1 MLEIKVIVDAGN
13 WEAQGVKEA
22 LGMLLERWGKSR
34 VVEVREIPQDDIVQG
49 LAEMALQEMIDG
61 EGKEE

>member
-34 VVEVREIPQDDIVQG
+34 VVEVREIPPEQIKMEVSG
-49 LAEMALQEMIDG
+49 CG
-61 EGKEE
+61 HYRGK

>member
-1 MLEIKVIVDAGN
+1 MLEIKVIVDAGS

-34 VVEVREIPQDDIVQG
+34 VVEVREIPPEQIKMEVSG
-49 LAEMALQEMIDG
+49 CG
-61 EGKEE
+61 NYRGR

>member
-1 MLEIKVIVDAGN
+1 MLEIKVIVDAGS

-34 VVEVREIPQDDIVQG
+34 VVEVREIPPEQIKMEVSG
-49 LAEMALQEMIDG
+49 HG
-61 EGKEE
+61 HYRGRR